1 MKHLKNFEKF
11 SQEEIDNILDKMN
24 RKQSLTREEEFILK
38 NPDGEKIDANQQEMK
53 VRASI
58 KKRSPECRIVKRKEN
73 KFKKEPDYKETLIEE
88 IIKKVEQYG
97 SISMMEMEADAS
109 PVYKDI
115 DQEIHLIEFLTS
127 SGVVV
132 VVYGGYKYE
141 NELDSYHV
149 EYEKLTVETLEEIL
163 DILNN

>member
-38 NPDGEKIDANQQEMK
+38 NPDGEKIDAK
-53 VRASI
+53 
-58 KKRSPECRIVKRKEN
+58 N

-163 DILNN
+163 DILNNAIENDLLEEDV

>member
-38 NPDGEKIDANQQEMK
+38 NPDGEKIDAK
-53 VRASI
+53 
-58 KKRSPECRIVKRKEN
+58 N